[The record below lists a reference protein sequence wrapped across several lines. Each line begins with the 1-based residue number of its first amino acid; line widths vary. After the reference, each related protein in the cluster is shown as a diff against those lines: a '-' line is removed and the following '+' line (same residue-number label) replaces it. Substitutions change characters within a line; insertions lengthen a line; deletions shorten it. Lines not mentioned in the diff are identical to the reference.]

1 MHALNVHYNSQKRK
15 QKKTGKPRKDETA
28 EEIGQ
33 RKQKNRERQIR
44 NRIKE
49 KEQLIL

>member
-1 MHALNVHYNSQKRK
+1 MYTTTAKRGNK
-15 QKKTGKPRKDETA
+15 KKTGKPRKDETA
-28 EEIGQ
+28 EEIGG
-33 RKQKNRERQIR
+33 RKQKSRERQIR

>member
-1 MHALNVHYNSQKRK
+1 MYTTTAKRGN
-15 QKKTGKPRKDETA
+15 KKTGKPRKDETA